1 MKQILLLL
9 IIFFMLIS
17 KSNAN
22 EPIPE
27 LKIYME
33 VWAPF
38 QYKDENNTTQ
48 GFSVD
53 LLDLVL
59 KDLDSTNSKKDFQ
72 FTPWSRSISNL
83 QNANT
88 IVFSMIKTPERENS
102 YQWVGPIY
110 DVANY
115 VIVKNDSLLN
125 EESFTPGNNITAASI
140 TDDASLHCLNNLK
153 INQEHIT
160 LVSNMMS
167 PIRMLNNN
175 RVDIIVDNWFN
186 FTDLAQKAGLKSS
199 DFKKLI
205 NLGSHKTYFAISKST
220 DPSISLKLQNSMDKI
235 KATAQYPMLLKKY
248 NLDIKTKRSESRCPP
263 P

>member
-1 MKQILLLL
+1 
-9 IIFFMLIS
+9 MLIG
-17 KSNAN
+17 KSSAN

-48 GFSVD
+48 GFAVD
-53 LLDLVL
+53 LLDLAL
-59 KDLDSTNSKKDFQ
+59 KDLNSTNSKKDFK
-72 FTPWSRSISNL
+72 FTPWPRSIFNL

-88 IVFSMIKTPERENS
+88 IVFSMIKTPERKNS

-115 VIVKNDSLLN
+115 VIVKKDSLLTKQ
-125 EESFTPGNNITAASI
+125 SFIPGNNITAASVI
-140 TDDASLHCLNNLK
+140 DDASLHCLSNLK

-167 PIRMLNNN
+167 PIRMLNSN

-186 FTDLAQKAGLKSS
+186 FTDLAQKAGLKLS

-220 DPSISLKLQNSMDKI
+220 DPGITSRLQNSMDKI
-235 KATAQYPMLLKKY
+235 KSTAQYSRLLKKY